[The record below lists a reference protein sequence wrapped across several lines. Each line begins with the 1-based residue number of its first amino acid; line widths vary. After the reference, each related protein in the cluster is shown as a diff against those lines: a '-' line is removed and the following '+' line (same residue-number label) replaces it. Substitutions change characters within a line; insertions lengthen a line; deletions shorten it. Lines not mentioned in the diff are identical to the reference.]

1 MLPYSVKYQ
10 KNSENLDS
18 TIFKARNGRLLM
30 QSKCPVCVIKKSRFV
45 KKKETKGLLSNLGIK
60 TPLNQIPF
68 LNVFF

>member
-45 KKKETKGLLSNLGIK
+45 KKKKQK
-60 TPLNQIPF
+60 
-68 LNVFF
+68 VY